1 MSRIGRSRILIIAGP
16 NGAGKS
22 TFAEEFLAIARVQQR
37 VKAGG
42 HNVPEETI
50 RRRFAAGLRNYE
62 KIYKPIVDEWV
73 FYDNSFTTPNL
84 IEEGVNQ

>member
-1 MSRIGRSRILIIAGP
+1 VAKERLY
-16 NGAGKS
+16 GK
-22 TFAEEFLAIARVQQR
+22 TFFLRLTSPELAIARVHQR

-62 KIYKPIVDEWV
+62 NIYKPIVDERV
-73 FYDNSFTTPNL
+73 LYDNSFTTPNL

>member
-1 MSRIGRSRILIIAGP
+1 MVKLFFLRLASP
-16 NGAGKS
+16 
-22 TFAEEFLAIARVQQR
+22 ELAIARVRQR
-37 VKAGG
+37 VKEGG

-73 FYDNSFTTPNL
+73 LYDNSFTTPNL
-84 IEEGVNQ
+84 IEEGANP